1 MDEAKK
7 GVVYLERIPPF
18 MKVGKVRHIMSRF
31 GEARGWVFR
40 VRRNVLELASTLTKS
55 VEDRVSGFEQRDF
68 GEDTRR
74 ADTACA

>member
-18 MKVGKVRHIMSRF
+18 MKVGKVRHIIGRF

-40 VRRNVLELASTLTKS
+40 VRFRT
-55 VEDRVSGFEQRDF
+55 G
-68 GEDTRR
+68 
-74 ADTACA
+74 